1 MQAPIALFFCLVA
14 NAAGQSFLLV
24 ILPPLGR
31 QLGFSDIQTGLILS
45 VSALLL
51 MASAA
56 TWGYLS
62 ECMGRRPVLMIALGG
77 AGLALAAFSAVIGA
91 RMAGAIAV
99 TTALIFFFAIRCG
112 QVIVSGGLMP
122 VAQAYM
128 ADVTAPER
136 RASGMGLL
144 GAAYG
149 LGVVVG
155 AAVAWRIGGDNAV
168 LAFALLAILV
178 GLGFMGVLLFVSEP
192 NRREKQGERQQTSAA
207 IRLPI
212 AEIWPFLAI
221 TVGAVSSSSILQQVT
236 ALRLQDALHVPP
248 EESIAKA
255 GAALM
260 ATALVMIIVQGG
272 ALRFLTW
279 TPQRLLRTGTLL
291 AAFAMLFGT
300 FARSYGEIFGA
311 LVLFGAALGLMLPGN
326 LASLSLRVGRDAQG
340 KAAGINALGQGLG
353 MAIGPVAGAS
363 LHQIAPEA
371 PFAVATTLLALAFCL
386 AVVASRSCGHATT
399 PETA

>member
-1 MQAPIALFFCLVA
+1 MQAQIALFLCLVA

-31 QLGFSDIQTGLILS
+31 QLGFSDMQTGLILS
-45 VSALLL
+45 LSALLL
-51 MASAA
+51 MVSAGA
-56 TWGYLS
+56 WGYLS
-62 ECMGRRPVLMIALGG
+62 ERIGRRPILLIALAG
-77 AGLALAAFSAVIGA
+77 AALALAAFSAITGA
-91 RMAGAIAV
+91 RMEGAIAV
-99 TTALIFFFAIRCG
+99 TTALIFFFTVRCG

-149 LGVVVG
+149 LGVIVG
-155 AAVAWRIGGDNAV
+155 AAVAWRIGGGHAA
-168 LAFALLAILV
+168 LAFALLAALI
-178 GLGFMGVLLFVSEP
+178 GLGFVGVLLFVSEP
-192 NRREKQGERQQTSAA
+192 NRREKQETSGA

-221 TVGAVSSSSILQQVT
+221 TLVAVSTSSILQQVT

-260 ATALVMIIVQGG
+260 ATALVMIAVQGVV
-272 ALRFLTW
+272 LRFLTW
-279 TPQRLLRTGTLL
+279 RPERLLCTGAVL
-291 AAFAMLFGT
+291 AALAMLLGS
-300 FARSYGEIFGA
+300 FARSYAEIFGA

-326 LASLSLRVGRDAQG
+326 LASLSLRAGGDAQG
-340 KAAGINALGQGLG
+340 KAAGVNAIGQGLG

-363 LHQIAPEA
+363 LHQVAPEA
-371 PFAVATTLLALAFCL
+371 PFAASAILLALAFCL
-386 AVVASRSCGHATT
+386 AVAASRSRGHATT
-399 PETA
+399 AQAA

>member
-1 MQAPIALFFCLVA
+1 MQAQTALFFCLVA

-31 QLGFSDIQTGLILS
+31 QLGFSDIQTGSILS

-51 MASAA
+51 MVSAA
-56 TWGYLS
+56 AWGYLS
-62 ECMGRRPVLMIALGG
+62 ERIGRRPVLVIALAG
-77 AGLALAAFSAVIGA
+77 AALALAAFSAITGA
-91 RMAGAIAV
+91 RMDGGIAPA
-99 TTALIFFFAIRCG
+99 TALVLFFAIRCG

-122 VAQAYM
+122 AAQAYM

-149 LGVVVG
+149 LGVIVG
-155 AAVAWRIGGDNAV
+155 AAVAWRIGGGNAV
-168 LAFALLAILV
+168 LAFALHAILA
-178 GLGFMGVLLFVSEP
+178 GLGFLSVLLFVSEP
-192 NRREKQGERQQTSAA
+192 DRRERQDERQETSAA

-221 TVGAVSSSSILQQVT
+221 TVVAVSTSSILQQVT

-248 EESIAKA
+248 DESIAKA

-260 ATALVMIIVQGG
+260 ATALMMVAVQGG
-272 ALRFLTW
+272 VLRFLTW
-279 TPQRLLRTGTLL
+279 APQRLLCTGALL
-291 AAFAMLFGT
+291 AAFAMLLGS
-300 FARSYGEIFGA
+300 FARSYAEIFGA

-326 LASLSLRVGRDAQG
+326 LASLSLRAGGDAQG
-340 KAAGINALGQGLG
+340 KAAGVNAIGQGLG

-363 LHQIAPEA
+363 LHQVAPEA
-371 PFAVATTLLALAFCL
+371 PFAASAILLVLAFCL
-386 AVVASRSCGHATT
+386 AVAGSRSRGHATT
-399 PETA
+399 AQAA

>member
-1 MQAPIALFFCLVA
+1 MQAQTALFFCLVA

-31 QLGFSDIQTGLILS
+31 QLGFSDIQTGSILS

-62 ECMGRRPVLMIALGG
+62 ERIGRRPVLLIALAG
-77 AGLALAAFSAVIGA
+77 ATLALAVFSAIIGT
-91 RMAGAIAV
+91 RMEGAVAA
-99 TTALIFFFAIRCG
+99 TTALVLLFAVRCG

-149 LGVVVG
+149 LGVIVG
-155 AAVAWRIGGDNAV
+155 AAVAWQIGGGNAV
-168 LAFALLAILV
+168 LAFGLLAALI
-178 GLGFMGVLLFVSEP
+178 GLGFVGVLLFVSEP
-192 NRREKQGERQQTSAA
+192 KRFERQETATS
-207 IRLPI
+207 IRLPM

-221 TVGAVSSSSILQQVT
+221 TLVAVSTSSTLQQVT
-236 ALRLQDALHVPP
+236 ALRLQDALGVPP
-248 EESIAKA
+248 DESIAKA

-272 ALRFLTW
+272 VLRFLAW
-279 TPQRLLRTGTLL
+279 KPGRLLCTGAVL
-291 AAFAMLFGT
+291 AAFAMLLGS
-300 FARSYGEIFGA
+300 FARSYAEIFGA

-326 LASLSLRVGRDAQG
+326 LASLSLRAGSDAQG
-340 KAAGINALGQGLG
+340 KAAGVNAIGQGLG
-353 MAIGPVAGAS
+353 MAIGPLAGAS
-363 LHQIAPEA
+363 LHQVAPEA
-371 PFAVATTLLALAFCL
+371 PFAVAAVLLAFAFGLAM
-386 AVVASRSCGHATT
+386 VASRSRGYATT
-399 PETA
+399 PEAA

>member
-1 MQAPIALFFCLVA
+1 MQAQIALFFCLVA
-14 NAAGQSFLLV
+14 NAAGQSFLHV

-62 ECMGRRPVLMIALGG
+62 ERIGRRPVLLIALAG
-77 AGLALAAFSAVIGA
+77 AGLALAAYSVIVGA
-91 RMAGAIAV
+91 RTGGAVAA
-99 TTALIFFFAIRCG
+99 TTALILFFAIRCG

-149 LGVVVG
+149 LGVIVG
-155 AAVAWRIGGDNAV
+155 AALAWRIGGGHAA
-168 LAFALLAILV
+168 LAFALAAALA
-178 GLGFMGVLLFVSEP
+178 GLGFVGVLLFVSEP
-192 NRREKQGERQQTSAA
+192 DRRERQGERQETSAA
-207 IRLPI
+207 VRLPI
-212 AEIWPFLAI
+212 ANIWPFLAI
-221 TVGAVSSSSILQQVT
+221 TVVAVSTSSILQQVT
-236 ALRLQDALHVPP
+236 ALRLQDSLHVSP

-260 ATALVMIIVQGG
+260 TTALAMITVQGVV
-272 ALRFLTW
+272 LRFLTW
-279 TPQRLLRTGTLL
+279 TPQRLLCTGAFL
-291 AAFAMLFGT
+291 AAFAMLLGS
-300 FARSYGEIFGA
+300 FARSYTEIFGA
-311 LVLFGAALGLMLPGN
+311 LVLFGSALGLMLPGN
-326 LASLSLRVGRDAQG
+326 LASLSLRAGRDAQG
-340 KAAGINALGQGLG
+340 KAAGINAFGQGLG
-353 MAIGPVAGAS
+353 MAIGPLAGAS
-363 LHQIAPEA
+363 LHQVAPEA
-371 PFAVATTLLALAFCL
+371 PFAVAAILLALAFGL
-386 AVVASRSCGHATT
+386 AVVALRNRESGTVVAR
-399 PETA
+399 